1 MFHTIRS
8 RLIATGILLA
18 LSIWALVPTDS
29 TQRVR
34 DAVTGRMKDTT
45 IRRVPINLGLDLQG
59 GIHLALEVDQSK
71 GPVPDCADAI
81 QRAQR
86 VVRTRI
92 DEFGTTEPVVQLQG
106 RCRLIVELAGEKDPA
121 RAKGIIQRTAFLE
134 FRITDMKN
142 LFRDAL
148 PDIDKALRLAGVKT
162 AGQGGA
168 AASVTQLFGSDTG
181 KAKGKA
187 AQGKP
192 AQRKAAAKD
201 TSDLNAPGALSS
213 LLFQGQLPGEYLVPE
228 EQVPVAESLLARPD
242 VSRLIPRGI
251 ELRWGTEV
259 TSRAARSY
267 RALYAVEDRPIITGE
282 ELQDAKAT
290 RDPLTNQSVVTF
302 VLSRRGGRTF
312 ERETGR
318 HVNDYMAIILDGRV
332 QGQPPVIKSQIGQ
345 RGQIELGAKPLQDA
359 QDLALVLKAGALPAP
374 LTIIEERTIGPSLGK
389 DSVNDGIRAGIVGV
403 ALVVLIMV
411 GYYRLSGVLAVAAL
425 GLYVVFT
432 LAGLAGFGFT
442 LTLPGLAGLV
452 LSVGIAV
459 DANVLIFERIREEL
473 QHGKLVR
480 TSVEEGFRH
489 AMSAIIDS
497 NVSTLLTAFIL
508 WLVGTGPV
516 QGFAI
521 TLIIGIIASFVTAVF
536 VVRTFYM
543 IWLERRPDM
552 ATLSV

>member
-1 MFHTIRS
+1 MRTIRT
-8 RLIATGILLA
+8 RLLTIGALLVLA
-18 LSIWALVPTDS
+18 VWQLIPTNA

-34 DAVTGRMKDTT
+34 DPVTGRMKDTT

-81 QRAQR
+81 QRAEK

-92 DEFGTTEPVVQLQG
+92 DEFGTSEPVVQIQG

-148 PDIDKALRLAGVKT
+148 PEIDKALRRAGVT
-162 AGQGGA
+162 APGQGAA

-181 KAKGKA
+181 KAKGKPKA
-187 AQGKP
+187 KAQKG
-192 AQRKAAAKD
+192 KAAAKD
-201 TSDLNAPGALSS
+201 TTDLNAPGALSS
-213 LLFQGQLPGEYLVPE
+213 LLFQGQIPGEYLVPE

-242 VSRLIPRGI
+242 VQRLVPRGI
-251 ELRWGTEV
+251 ELKWGTEV
-259 TSRAARSY
+259 LSRAGRSY
-267 RALYAVEDRPIITGE
+267 RSLYAGEDRPIITGE
-282 ELQDAKAT
+282 YLQDAKAT
-290 RDPLTNQSVVTF
+290 RDPLTNQSVVNF
-302 VLSRRGGRTF
+302 VLSRRGGRIF

-374 LTIIEERTIGPSLGK
+374 LTIIEERTIGPSLGQ
-389 DSVNDGIRAGIVGV
+389 DSIKDGIRAGIVGV

-425 GLYVVFT
+425 TLYVVFT

-480 TSVEEGFRH
+480 TAVDEGFKH
-489 AMSAIIDS
+489 AMSAIVDS
-497 NVSTLLTAFIL
+497 NVSTALTAFIL
-508 WLVGTGPV
+508 YLVGTGPV

-521 TLIIGIIASFVTAVF
+521 TLIIGIAASMITAIF

-543 IWLERRPDM
+543 IWLDRRPDM

>member
-1 MFHTIRS
+1 MRTIRS
-8 RLIATGILLA
+8 RLLAIGAMLA
-18 LSIWALVPTDS
+18 LAVWQLIPTNV

-34 DAVTGRMKDTT
+34 DATTGRMKDTT

-59 GIHLALEVDQSK
+59 GIHLALEVDPSK

-81 QRAQR
+81 QRAEK

-92 DEFGTTEPVVQLQG
+92 DEFGTSEPVVQIQG

-121 RAKGIIQRTAFLE
+121 RAKSIIQRTAFLE

-148 PDIDKALRLAGVKT
+148 PAIDKALQRAGVRT
-162 AGQGGA
+162 SGQGA
-168 AASVTQLFGSDTG
+168 PAASVTQLFGTDTG
-181 KAKGKA
+181 KAKGKTP
-187 AQGKP
+187 KP
-192 AQRKAAAKD
+192 PKGKAAVKD
-201 TSDLNAPGALSS
+201 TTDLNAPGPLSS

-242 VSRLIPRGI
+242 VQRLIPRGI
-251 ELRWGTEV
+251 ELKWGTEV
-259 TSRAARSY
+259 LSRAGRSY
-267 RALYAVEDRPIITGE
+267 RTLYAGEDKPIITGE
-282 ELQDAKAT
+282 YLQDAKAT
-290 RDPLTNQSVVTF
+290 RDPLTNQSVVNF
-302 VLSRRGGRTF
+302 VLSRRGGRIF

-374 LTIIEERTIGPSLGK
+374 LTIIEERTIGPSLGQ
-389 DSVNDGIRAGIVGV
+389 DSIRDGIRAGIVGV

-411 GYYRLSGVLAVAAL
+411 TYYRLSGVLSVAAL
-425 GLYVVFT
+425 ALYVVFT

-480 TSVEEGFRH
+480 TAVDEGFLH
-489 AMSAIIDS
+489 AMSAIVDS
-497 NVSTLLTAFIL
+497 NVSTALTAFIL
-508 WLVGTGPV
+508 YLVGTGPV

-521 TLIIGIIASFVTAVF
+521 TLIIGIAASMITAIF

-543 IWLERRPDM
+543 IWLDRRPDM

>member
-1 MFHTIRS
+1 
-8 RLIATGILLA
+8 
-18 LSIWALVPTDS
+18 
-29 TQRVR
+29 
-34 DAVTGRMKDTT
+34 
-45 IRRVPINLGLDLQG
+45 
-59 GIHLALEVDQSK
+59 VDQSK

-81 QRAQR
+81 QRAEK

-92 DEFGTTEPVVQLQG
+92 DEFGTSEPVVQVQG

-121 RAKGIIQRTAFLE
+121 RAKSIIQRTAFLE

-148 PDIDKALRLAGVKT
+148 PEIDKALQRAGVR
-162 AGQGGA
+162 ASGQGA
-168 AASVTQLFGSDTG
+168 PAASVTQLFGSDTG

-187 AQGKP
+187 AKD
-192 AQRKAAAKD
+192 KAKSKAAKD
-201 TSDLNAPGALSS
+201 SIDVNAPGALSS
-213 LLFQGQLPGEYLVPE
+213 LLFQGQVPGEYLVPE

-242 VSRLIPRGI
+242 VQRLIPRGI
-251 ELRWGTEV
+251 ELKWGTEV
-259 TSRAARSY
+259 LSRAGRSY
-267 RALYAVEDRPIITGE
+267 RTLYAVEDRPIITGE
-282 ELQDAKAT
+282 YLQDAKAT
-290 RDPLTNQSVVTF
+290 RDPLTNQSVVNF
-302 VLSRRGGRTF
+302 VLSRRGGRIF

-374 LTIIEERTIGPSLGK
+374 LTIIEERSIGPSLGQ
-389 DSVNDGIRAGIVGV
+389 DSIKDGIRAGIVGV
-403 ALVVLIMV
+403 ALVILIMV
-411 GYYRLSGVLAVAAL
+411 TYYRLSGVLAVAAL
-425 GLYVVFT
+425 AFYVVFT

-480 TSVEEGFRH
+480 TAVDEGFKH

-497 NVSTLLTAFIL
+497 NVSTALTAFIL
-508 WLVGTGPV
+508 YLVGTGPV

-521 TLIIGIIASFVTAVF
+521 TLIIGIAASMITAIF

-543 IWLERRPDM
+543 IWLDRRPDM